1 MFSGYL
7 NLFTVHWDSYS
18 SNLDWFCS
26 HSFRKSFQ
34 FSFNFSTNIQ
44 SVTIRCEHFV
54 YDYLPIWAHSYRI
67 DIETCLFIDCSFH
80 FSLQRCDVFFPS
92 CMPKMCVCVCVLV
105 AFFCSVLCCSCWNRL
120 ILELLLLIIITIII
134 IALQRYAIY
143 DHIQVKMV
151 CSLQSS
157 LFFFLTHF
165 VCLHKAI
172 AKLNFLFFLFNILPF
187 LHFTRWFIWVFFL
200 SLSSI
205 GIYYWV
211 RACMCKH
218 VIRTK
223 KKWNFKWNWNICI

>member
-18 SNLDWFCS
+18 PNLDWFCS

-92 CMPKMCVCVCVLV
+92 CMPKMCVCV
-105 AFFCSVLCCSCWNRL
+105 F
-120 ILELLLLIIITIII
+120 LLLSLLGVMLQLLKPPYFGIII
-134 IALQRYAIY
+134 INNNNNNNNCFATLCHLWPYTGKNGVFTSILSLFLSDTFCVFAQSYRQVEFPFLP
-143 DHIQVKMV
+143 IQYSSFFTFYPLIHMGFFF
-151 CSLQSS
+151 CLSLQ
-157 LFFFLTHF
+157 LVYIIGCVR
-165 VCLHKAI
+165 VCVS
-172 AKLNFLFFLFNILPF
+172 
-187 LHFTRWFIWVFFL
+187 T
-200 SLSSI
+200 
-205 GIYYWV
+205 
-211 RACMCKH
+211 
-218 VIRTK
+218 
-223 KKWNFKWNWNICI
+223 